1 MFMESGLRRICGRVE
16 KCSIKSKKIVD
27 AGLPLCEIDTAHGKK
42 NNNTTMKKT
51 LLIAAAALAASV
63 ISSQAQ
69 VYSQNIVGYVNQA
82 IVPNGAYTLMVAP
95 LQTTNNA
102 NNAEQLLPALQP
114 NDNILLFNGA
124 GFDIYVFATPGL
136 WFGPAGPG
144 PAPTIN
150 AGTAFFYENNGALT
164 ITNTA
169 VGSVTL
175 SNNVALGGGGA
186 YTLVGSTAPI
196 GANLEDTNLSLPL
209 QPNDNV
215 LLFNG
220 SGYDVY
226 VFAAPGLW
234 FGPAGPGSAPTISVG
249 QGFFYEDNSGGTN
262 WVQNV
267 IVP

>member
-1 MFMESGLRRICGRVE
+1 
-16 KCSIKSKKIVD
+16 
-27 AGLPLCEIDTAHGKK
+27 
-42 NNNTTMKKT
+42 MKKT

-69 VYSQNIVGYVNQA
+69 VYSQNIVGYVNQSIPGSA
-82 IVPNGAYTLMVAP
+82 AYTLMVAP

-114 NDNILLFNGA
+114 NDNILIFNGA
-124 GFDIYVFATPGL
+124 GFDTYVYISTGF
-136 WFGPAGPG
+136 WFGPSGPG

-150 AGTAFFYENNGALT
+150 AGAAFFYENNGSGI

-175 SNNVALGGGGA
+175 SNTVALTGGAA

-196 GANLEDTNLSLPL
+196 GDNLESTNFNLPL
-209 QPNDNV
+209 QANDNV

-220 SGYDVY
+220 SGYDTYVY
-226 VFAAPGLW
+226 IAPGFW
-234 FGPAGPGSAPTISVG
+234 FGPSGPGSAPTVSVG
-249 QGFFYEDNSGGTN
+249 QGFFYEDNSGPTN

-267 IVP
+267 VIP

>member
-1 MFMESGLRRICGRVE
+1 MFMMSSLCELQSLSE
-16 KCSIKSKKIVD
+16 NCSIKSKKFVD
-27 AGLPLCEIDTAHGKK
+27 GGLLLCEIGTAHGKK

-82 IVPNGAYTLMVAP
+82 IVGNAAYTLMVAP

-114 NDNILLFNGA
+114 NDNVLIFNGA
-124 GFDIYVFATPGL
+124 GFDTYVFATSGL

-150 AGTAFFYENNGALT
+150 AGTAFFYENNGSLT

-175 SNNVALGGGGA
+175 SNNVPLAGGAA

-196 GANLEDTNLSLPL
+196 GTDLENTNLNLPL

-215 LLFNG
+215 LIFNG
-220 SGYDVY
+220 NGYDTY
-226 VFAAPGLW
+226 VFATAGLW
-234 FGPAGPGSAPTISVG
+234 FGPAGPGPAPTVSVG
-249 QGFFYEDNSGGTN
+249 QGFFYEDNSGSTN

-267 IVP
+267 VVP